1 MDERWTVEGVNY
13 WENEDCPRDYLER
26 AFIELIYFVEGI
38 EIDADKLADVSDKEL
53 RKEIG
58 YYEYVSEK

>member
-1 MDERWTVEGVNY
+1 MDESWVVEGINY
-13 WENEDCPRDYLER
+13 WENEDCPREYLER
-26 AFIELIYFVEGI
+26 AFINLIEFVEGI

-58 YYEYVSEK
+58 FYEYLSEK

>member
-1 MDERWTVEGVNY
+1 MDESWEVEGLNY
-13 WENEDCPRDYLER
+13 WENEKCPREYLES

-58 YYEYVSEK
+58 FYEYVSGK

>member
-1 MDERWTVEGVNY
+1 MDERWVVEGVNY

-58 YYEYVSEK
+58 FYEYVSEK

>member
-1 MDERWTVEGVNY
+1 MDERWAVDGVNY
-13 WENEDCPRDYLER
+13 WENEDCPREYLER
-26 AFIELIYFVEGI
+26 AFINLIDFVEGI

-58 YYEYVSEK
+58 FYEYLSEK

>member
-1 MDERWTVEGVNY
+1 MDERCVVEGVNY

-58 YYEYVSEK
+58 FYEYVSEK

>member
-58 YYEYVSEK
+58 FYEYLSEK